1 MIAKVRS
8 SATKDSSKLR
18 KAGLKPD
25 LFKFNEPYLRLRPG
39 KLHRLKPLLPN
50 LFQSGGD
57 GGAEFRRGF
66 YGADARCCHRRVFIF
81 RRALTSADDG
91 ARVAHAASRR
101 SGLASNETD
110 DGFFHVGLDPCRGL
124 FLGVAADFTDQ
135 NDGARIGIVVKKLD
149 GIEEGRAD
157 DGVAA
162 DADAGGLADAEKR

>member
-8 SATKDSSKLR
+8 SATKRFLQTQQGR
-18 KAGLKPD
+18 AEARPLQ
-25 LFKFNEPYLRLRPG
+25 FNKPYLRLRSG

-57 GGAEFRRGF
+57 GGAEFRGSL
-66 YGADARCCHRRVFIF
+66 YGADARCCHGRVFIF
-81 RRALTSADDG
+81 RCALTSADDG
-91 ARVAHAASRR
+91 ARVAHAASWRR
-101 SGLASNETD
+101 SLAGDETD
-110 DGFFHVGLDPCRGL
+110 NRLFHAGPDPCRGL